1 NWTVPVKKIYK
12 SNRTYKKIGVVR
24 VKQQLNAIKN
34 SANQIDIFQ
43 KQFIYDSQKRPEQTN
58 DEQTDEEILG
68 ESDHKRKTKRTKI
81 EHFFPVRNNI
91 QPDQR
96 SFDNVNNDE
105 ELSGITL
112 VPPDDNSNI
121 QEQYHQLDGYVTPS
135 PRSPMLNSTVEL
147 PRVKPKSTI
156 LVDIDNNP
164 FIEKSDTIL
173 SIDDIPCDLT
183 FENEVTTND
192 ILIGETNVS
201 LLFRNYQNK
210 SLELARTKGLFVE
223 TNVHEILS
231 LSSILL
237 LTTNS
242 HSNVMIDLFGS
253 PSLDQIHQE
262 FMPEQQIELDPKCES
277 TFRKAIKMAMK
288 QSCEDATNWF
298 YGQLANENNLR
309 ENAGCTISDC
319 LRTLPMSTIKNDH
332 SETTHITNYLDRIMR
347 GFFDDPNR
355 HIVQWPNTALEESR
369 ARKFE
374 GEVSPPS
381 QKNKVFKNCNDLIRV
396 GVFMKDCLDSAID
409 KGVDVKIIGFQCV
422 DYKVDFYI
430 SDLVKGIYTML
441 HVGHTTFPASIKEML
456 SFVDEME
463 LLLKV
468 RKIFRESF
476 NNLYTSLCHPSPPLA
491 KASFK
496 RDTLSTPKFRDL
508 VSKTHNVNRICPFW
522 FGRF

>member
-1 NWTVPVKKIYK
+1 MMRNCLVSLWCHQMIILIFK
-12 SNRTYKKIGVVR
+12 S
-24 VKQQLNAIKN
+24 
-34 SANQIDIFQ
+34 S
-43 KQFIYDSQKRPEQTN
+43 
-58 DEQTDEEILG
+58 
-68 ESDHKRKTKRTKI
+68 
-81 EHFFPVRNNI
+81 
-91 QPDQR
+91 
-96 SFDNVNNDE
+96 
-105 ELSGITL
+105 IT
-112 VPPDDNSNI
+112 SW
-121 QEQYHQLDGYVTPS
+121 
-135 PRSPMLNSTVEL
+135 M
-147 PRVKPKSTI
+147 
-156 LVDIDNNP
+156 
-164 FIEKSDTIL
+164 EKSDTIL

-253 PSLDQIHQE
+253 PSLEQIHQE

-374 GEVSPPS
+374 GRTKQPDFTVSVIH
-381 QKNKVFKNCNDLIRV
+381 QL
-396 GVFMKDCLDSAID
+396 
-409 KGVDVKIIGFQCV
+409 Q
-422 DYKVDFYI
+422 
-430 SDLVKGIYTML
+430 T
-441 HVGHTTFPASIKEML
+441 
-456 SFVDEME
+456 
-463 LLLKV
+463 
-468 RKIFRESF
+468 
-476 NNLYTSLCHPSPPLA
+476 
-491 KASFK
+491 KA
-496 RDTLSTPKFRDL
+496 
-508 VSKTHNVNRICPFW
+508 V
-522 FGRF
+522 